1 MSTLISECLNK
12 SLSER
17 NKLVIENSYLVS
29 FIISRLTVKLPNS
42 IDKNDLISTG
52 TWGLLEAANRFNPN
66 YDILFKSYAIKR
78 IKGAIYDLL
87 RSQSLGG
94 QRICKLAK
102 CIQKAIS
109 EIEKKQDGPANDTQ
123 IAKHLSMSVSDLQ
136 KHYAEINLSYVLHI
150 EDQDSEESQLKH
162 IGCDYASKPEDAYEK
177 QALKQHV
184 AAQVKSLPKHEK
196 LVLSLYY
203 EQELNLK
210 EISYVLSVSESR
222 VSQIRSKALL
232 RLKSRLSD

>member
-17 NKLVIENSYLVS
+17 NKLVIEHSYLVS
-29 FIISRLTVKLPNS
+29 FVLSRLTIKLPNS

-102 CIQKAIS
+102 RIQKAIA

-123 IAKHLSMSVSDLQ
+123 IAKHLSLSVSDLQ

-162 IGCDYASKPEDAYEK
+162 IGCDYASKPEESYEK

-184 AAQVKSLPKHEK
+184 ATQVKSLPKHEK